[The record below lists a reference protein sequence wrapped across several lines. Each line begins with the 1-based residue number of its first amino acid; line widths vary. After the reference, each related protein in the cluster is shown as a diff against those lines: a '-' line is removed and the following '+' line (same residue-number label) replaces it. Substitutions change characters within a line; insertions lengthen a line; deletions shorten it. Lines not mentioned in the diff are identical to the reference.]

1 VLLRIDFTA
10 HQPAHGQH
18 RWKVNA
24 VRSDRRGGAERIMP
38 ADGTGAAA
46 KTEFGTSGWQLGGEA
61 TSTARPAQNAFQAA

>member
-1 VLLRIDFTA
+1 
-10 HQPAHGQH
+10 
-18 RWKVNA
+18 
-24 VRSDRRGGAERIMP
+24 MP